1 MVDRKQVVSQREA
14 HRGRLIEAKRA
25 VARDA
30 AVQAGG
36 RLFAERGFD
45 ATAMADVARES
56 GVSLKALYDAVGS
69 KDRLFSAVIDE
80 LFSHNLL
87 PALVRE
93 ASDEDPGERVL
104 TLVGDLLVA
113 MEADRPYFM
122 LYARGSTDVPETLR
136 QSGRDPF
143 EPYIT
148 LLEERLR
155 SLITAAQDAGR
166 ARGVSAEAFATAIVA
181 TVIALGRAAV
191 IGPRRRP
198 LTDLMNDLRALFAPL
213 LVSNEERTR

>member
-1 MVDRKQVVSQREA
+1 MVDSGRVVRQREA

-30 AVQAGG
+30 AVQAGV
-36 RLFAERGFD
+36 RLFAERGFG

-69 KDRLFSAVIDE
+69 KDQLFSAVIDE

-87 PALVRE
+87 PALQRE

-104 TLVGDLLVA
+104 ALIADLLAA
-113 MEADRPYFM
+113 MEADRAYFM
-122 LYARGSTDVPETLR
+122 LYARGSADVPESLR
-136 QSGRDPF
+136 LSGRDPF

-148 LLEERLR
+148 LLAERLR

-166 ARGVSAEAFATAIVA
+166 AGGVSAEAFATAIVA
-181 TVIALGRAAV
+181 TVIALAREAV
-191 IGPRRRP
+191 IGRHRRP
-198 LTDLMNDLRALFAPL
+198 LTDLIEELRGLFAPL
-213 LVSNEERTR
+213 LGQGEENNR